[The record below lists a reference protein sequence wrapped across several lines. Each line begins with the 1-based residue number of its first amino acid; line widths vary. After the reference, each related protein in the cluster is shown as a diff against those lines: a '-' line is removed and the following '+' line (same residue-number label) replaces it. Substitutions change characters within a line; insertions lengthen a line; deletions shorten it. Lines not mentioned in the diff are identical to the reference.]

1 VGEGRATERAMF
13 KAQITITLK
22 PTVLDAQ
29 GATVQRA
36 LHNLGYQSADQVRM
50 GKYVELL
57 VDSGEEA
64 AARKQ
69 VDEMCRQLLVNPI
82 IEEYRFEL
90 VQVEL

>member
-1 VGEGRATERAMF
+1 MF

-22 PTVLDAQ
+22 KTVLDAQ

-36 LHNLGYQSADQVRM
+36 LYNLGYESVDHLRM

-57 VDSGEEA
+57 VNSGDEA
-64 AARKQ
+64 SARRQ
-69 VDEMCRQLLVNPI
+69 VDEMCRKLLVNPI

-90 VQVEL
+90 VPVKSGR